1 MLVGSEMVSQVICV
15 ICSVLPEP
23 KTTDITFYKFPNA
36 IESPAKYKIWKNA
49 FVDALSEERPEILND
64 AHLSDSYICSRH
76 FTATDFVFE
85 NGKLVL
91 MTNAVPSRIAKS
103 VYEGNDTDQSNKIT
117 KEYEPSSR
125 GNNFATTVTNNFVTT
140 SRNNRHSDLVCTETS
155 RALTP
160 SVSEFIMSST
170 AITYDIGDKASLV
183 NTRKRN
189 VELEHKVE
197 SFEKIFKCMRSDNL
211 LTENYVQKLKVS
223 DFIDIVSEISGNI
236 SFFNRLFCRIIC
248 QKQKKS

>member
-1 MLVGSEMVSQVICV
+1 MVSQVICV

-36 IESPAKYKIWKNA
+36 IDSPAAYKIWKNA
-49 FVDALSEERPEILND
+49 LVDALSDERPEILND

-76 FTATDFVFE
+76 FVGTDFVFE

-91 MTNAVPSRIAKS
+91 MKNAVPTRIAKS
-103 VYEGNDTDQSNKIT
+103 IYEGIDCIEPIKII

-125 GNNFATTVTNNFVTT
+125 GNNFAQTLTKNFVTT
-140 SRNNRHSDLVCTETS
+140 SRNNLNSGAVCTETS

-160 SVSEFIMSST
+160 SVSEYIMSSAAKIDGVT
-170 AITYDIGDKASLV
+170 FDIGDKATVASLV

-189 VELEHKVE
+189 VDLEHKIE

-211 LTENYVQKLKVS
+211 LTENYVQKLKVCKS
-223 DFIDIVSEISGNI
+223 YILLNVEREIM
-236 SFFNRLFCRIIC
+236 
-248 QKQKKS
+248 